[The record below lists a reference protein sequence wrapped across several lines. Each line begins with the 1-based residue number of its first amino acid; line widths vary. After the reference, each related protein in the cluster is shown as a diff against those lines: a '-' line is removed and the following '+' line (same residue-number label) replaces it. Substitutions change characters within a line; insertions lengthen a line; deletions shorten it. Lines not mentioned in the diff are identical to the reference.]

1 MASKSSSAATLASAA
16 SVGNVLWHKQ
26 SKVNAELF
34 ALTYG
39 AMVGELVRDLEKTDK
54 IQEELDRMGHSMGI
68 RCIEEFLAKSAA
80 EQQGVSVG
88 AALKSQLFADTAEL
102 MKASLKM
109 FLGVAV
115 ESSIKS
121 DTSYTL
127 AVVDNPLTIFVELP
141 DDRSDLEYSQLLCGM
156 VRGMLE
162 MLQYD
167 VTCKMIQSQL
177 KGSEINEMLVD
188 LKQVL
193 QEGAGED
200 YHNE

>member
-1 MASKSSSAATLASAA
+1 MASAS

-39 AMVGELVRDLEKTDK
+39 AMVGELMRDLEKTDK
-54 IQEELDRMGHSMGI
+54 IQEELDRMGHSIGI

-80 EQQGVSVG
+80 EHQGVSVG
-88 AALKSQLFADTAEL
+88 AALKSQMFTDTSEL
-102 MKASLKM
+102 LKASLKM
-109 FLGVAV
+109 FLGVTA
-115 ESSIKS
+115 ESTIKS
-121 DTSYTL
+121 DTSYTITL
-127 AVVDNPLTIFVELP
+127 VDNPLTIFVELP
-141 DDRSDLEYSQLLCGM
+141 EDRSELEYSQLLCGM

-167 VTCKMIQSQL
+167 VTCKMTQSQL
-177 KGSEINEMLVD
+177 KGSEVNEMLID

-200 YHNE
+200 YHDE

>member
-1 MASKSSSAATLASAA
+1 MSSKASSNLASTA

-39 AMVGELVRDLEKTDK
+39 AMVGELMRDLEKTDK

-80 EQQGVSVG
+80 EQQGGSVG
-88 AALKSQLFADTAEL
+88 AALKSQVFADTAEL
-102 MKASLKM
+102 LKASLKM
-109 FLGVAV
+109 FLGVTA

-121 DTSYTL
+121 ETSYSITM
-127 AVVDNPLTIFVELP
+127 VDNPLTIFVELP
-141 DDRSDLEYSQLLCGM
+141 EDRSELEYSQLLCGM

-162 MLQYD
+162 MLQFD
-167 VTCKMIQSQL
+167 VTCKMTQSQL
-177 KGSEINEMLVD
+177 KGHDVNEMVVD

-200 YHNE
+200 YHDE